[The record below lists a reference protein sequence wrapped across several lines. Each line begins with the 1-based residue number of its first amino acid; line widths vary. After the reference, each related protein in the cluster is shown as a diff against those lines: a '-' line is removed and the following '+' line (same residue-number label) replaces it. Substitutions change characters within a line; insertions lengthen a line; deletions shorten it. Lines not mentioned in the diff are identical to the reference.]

1 MRRPSLSSRRGDSD
15 RHPKSVTCAPLRVL
29 LCALLSGQ
37 LPGDPV
43 HDEVRPDVGAAISC
57 SVSLSKGSI
66 FFLFAVAE
74 DRAFSGA
81 PHRSSLI
88 GSRSRFSAG
97 CALLGVVPT
106 SVLRF

>member
-1 MRRPSLSSRRGDSD
+1 MRRPSLSSRRGGSD

-57 SVSLSKGSI
+57 SVSLGKGSI
-66 FFLFAVAE
+66 FLFAVAE

-81 PHRSSLI
+81 RHRSSLI

-97 CALLGVVPT
+97 CELLGVVPT
-106 SVLRF
+106 SVWRF